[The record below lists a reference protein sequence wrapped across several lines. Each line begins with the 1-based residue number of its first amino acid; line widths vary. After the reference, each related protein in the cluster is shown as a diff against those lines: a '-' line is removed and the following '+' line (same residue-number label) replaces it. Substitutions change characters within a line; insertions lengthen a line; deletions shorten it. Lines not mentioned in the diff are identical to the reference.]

1 MNYFFT
7 KLIFATVITLF
18 SFNTYADSSYIKL
31 NFGIS
36 SNEVDA
42 TASSGTISTDD
53 EDVGFILSGGALI
66 GDNWGIDVMYYDMGD
81 STITVTSDDVLK
93 INGSDYAIYSGGDI
107 TRNVTGL
114 GAGFIATSNSDGEF
128 LSTDIYVK
136 LGLHA
141 WDKEGSTTL
150 TDGNSAFN
158 SKYYNEGI
166 GAYAGAGFAVNVFE
180 NTSLDFSYDI
190 IGVSSNGDFDNS
202 SSLLSAGIR
211 IKF

>member
-1 MNYFFT
+1 
-7 KLIFATVITLF
+7 
-18 SFNTYADSSYIKL
+18 
-31 NFGIS
+31 
-36 SNEVDA
+36 
-42 TASSGTISTDD
+42 
-53 EDVGFILSGGALI
+53 
-66 GDNWGIDVMYYDMGD
+66 MGD
-81 STITVTSDDVLK
+81 STITVTSDDTLT
-93 INGSDYAIYSGGDI
+93 INGSDYAIYAAGDI

-114 GAGFIATSNSDGEF
+114 GAGFIATNNSDGEF

-141 WDKEGSTTL
+141 WNKEGSTTL
-150 TDGNSAFN
+150 TDGNAAFN

-166 GAYAGAGFAVNVFE
+166 GAYAGAGFALNLFE

-211 IKF
+211 VKF